1 MTAPT
6 LTIDE
11 ALARFA
17 RIITRAKR
25 QHAAKLRRARK
36 EAAHGK

>member
-11 ALARFA
+11 AVARFA
-17 RIITRAKR
+17 ALFTRAKR
-25 QHAAKLRRARK
+25 QHAAKLRRKRR
-36 EAAHGK
+36 EAADGK